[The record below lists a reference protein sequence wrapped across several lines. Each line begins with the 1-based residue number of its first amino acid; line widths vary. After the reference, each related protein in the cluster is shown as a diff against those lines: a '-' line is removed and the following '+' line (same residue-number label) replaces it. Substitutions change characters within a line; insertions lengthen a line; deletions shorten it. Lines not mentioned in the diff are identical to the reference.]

1 MPIYLTADFVS
12 AAQREPYTVMF
23 GDRPVT
29 LRATTA
35 TGALGMRA
43 ELEVVENDEVVGYIT
58 PYSHDEHGAAT
69 ARTFDHIAP
78 TLFRTLDDA
87 LREIL

>member
-1 MPIYLTADFVS
+1 MAISLTADFVA

-23 GDRPVT
+23 GDRAVT

-35 TGALGMRA
+35 TGALGMQA
-43 ELEVVENDEVVGYIT
+43 ELEVVENDEVVGFIT
-58 PYSHDEHGAAT
+58 PYARNEHGAAT
-69 ARTFDHIAP
+69 TRTFDHVAP
-78 TLFRTLDDA
+78 TLFTTLDDA